1 MWNLRVDATPG
12 KFVYFYSY
20 LKSEKVFPALNL
32 TQNCY
37 VNMKLSFS
45 WKLLCQSQIVSFSLV
60 LVQTYRGW
68 KTILTI
74 CLSQLVSELRT
85 IWKYN
90 RGLYWKKKS
99 IFFSRIEKNW
109 EFQPEQHSK
118 NAISIYKLGKTWKYS
133 VRLTL

>member
-45 WKLLCQSQIVSFSLV
+45 WKLVCQSQIVSFSLV

-85 IWKYN
+85 IWKTTEAY
-90 RGLYWKKKS
+90 
-99 IFFSRIEKNW
+99 IEKKILSFFLELRKTENSSQNNIQKMQYLFTYW
-109 EFQPEQHSK
+109 EKPGST
-118 NAISIYKLGKTWKYS
+118 A
-133 VRLTL
+133 

>member
-1 MWNLRVDATPG
+1 MWELRVDATPG

-45 WKLLCQSQIVSFSLV
+45 WKLVCQSQIVSFSLV

-85 IWKYN
+85 IWKTTEAY
-90 RGLYWKKKS
+90 
-99 IFFSRIEKNW
+99 IEKKILSFFLELRKTENSSQNKIQKMQYLFINW
-109 EFQPEQHSK
+109 EKP
-118 NAISIYKLGKTWKYS
+118 G
-133 VRLTL
+133 RLTL

>member
-45 WKLLCQSQIVSFSLV
+45 WKLVCQSQIVSFSLV

-85 IWKYN
+85 IWKTTEAY
-90 RGLYWKKKS
+90 
-99 IFFSRIEKNW
+99 IEKKILSFFLELRKTENSSQNNIKKMQYLFTYW
-109 EFQPEQHSK
+109 EKPGST
-118 NAISIYKLGKTWKYS
+118 A
-133 VRLTL
+133 